1 MVAPLSKSPTM
12 RIELRPLDSIT
23 PYDKNP
29 RLNDAA
35 VEAVAR
41 SLKEFHVRQPI
52 VVDKDGVM
60 VVGHT
65 RWKAAKMLGWTEFS
79 VHVAEDLTPEQP
91 KAYRIADNQT
101 ASISDWNMELLPLEL
116 AELKDLGVDLSLLG
130 FDDDELKALLAGPG
144 SDSAWGNCP
153 CKMKQR
159 PASRCRAWE

>member
-1 MVAPLSKSPTM
+1 M

-29 RLNDAA
+29 RRNDAA

-41 SLKEFHVRQPI
+41 SLKEFGWRQPV
-52 VVDKDGVM
+52 VVDKDNVI

-65 RWKAAKMLGWTEFS
+65 RWKAAKSLGMTEVP
-79 VHVAEDLTPEQP
+79 VHVAHELTPEQA
-91 KAYRIADNQT
+91 KACRIADNQT
-101 ASISDWNMELLPLEL
+101 ASIADWNMELLPLEL

-144 SDSAWGNCP
+144 SDSAWGTCP
-153 CKMKQR
+153 CKKKQR